1 MAKRKAK
8 QPEVG
13 QEQTAP
19 VEVEAPKVEA
29 EVGISKTETTTAPQT
44 YEQLVDKL
52 VCSLNELAKGNYNR
66 EALVQQAKTL
76 LLQYKSPVMESTI
89 QYCFIEMEV
98 QQPAELKWSLVINAI
113 RDAVILAQK

>member
-8 QPEVG
+8 QAEEV

-29 EVGISKTETTTAPQT
+29 EVVISKTETTTQT
-44 YEQLVDKL
+44 YTQMVDKL

-66 EALVQQAKTL
+66 DALVKQAKSL
-76 LLQYKSPVMESTI
+76 LLQYESPAMESTI
-89 QYCFIEMEV
+89 QYCFIELDA
-98 QQPAELKWSLVINAI
+98 QQPAELKWGVIINAI
-113 RDAVILAQK
+113 RDAVTQANK